1 MDSASWKYNSYEKIP
16 ESLSQLQLSESDY
29 RLLKK
34 VDWVVTEK
42 IHGANFGI
50 TTDGVTVE
58 FAKRKELL
66 QPGEDFFGYLDKKP
80 QLEVQ
85 AKQVFT
91 ILQAKIPGLLRAT
104 IYGELFG
111 GEYPH
116 PDVAV
121 VKGMQAV
128 QTGVYYSPNIE
139 YCAFDI
145 AVSGDFGSQY
155 LDYDI
160 TLQVLRD
167 VGMMRAEPLLIGKF
181 DQAFNYKIEFES
193 TIPKIL
199 KLPVLDKANKAEG
212 VVIKPIKSI
221 YVETKKGRVRP
232 IIKKKISEFAE
243 NERFH
248 QAQKWDYQ
256 QQLDVKS
263 LIIQQLLGF
272 VTLNR
277 LKNVISKVGR
287 LSGHDNQKERQV
299 KLLVE
304 LLIWDVLDSFNET
317 EAENTFNNLFSDQ
330 QLIMNKLEEA
340 GLKLVEEYYDLF
352 NSTS

>member
-1 MDSASWKYNSYEKIP
+1 M
-16 ESLSQLQLSESDY
+16 
-29 RLLKK
+29 LKK

-50 TTDGVTVE
+50 ITDGVKVE

-66 QPGEDFFGYLDKKP
+66 EPGEDFFGYLHKKA
-80 QLEVQ
+80 QLEVH
-85 AKQVFT
+85 AKEIFT
-91 ILQAKIPGLLRAT
+91 LLQAKIPNLQRVT

-116 PDVAV
+116 PDVAAV
-121 VKGMQAV
+121 EGRQAV

-167 VGMMRAEPLLIGKF
+167 VGMMRAEPLFIGKF
-181 DQAFNYKIEFES
+181 EQVFNYKIEFES
-193 TIPKIL
+193 TIPQIL
-199 KLPVLDKANKAEG
+199 KLPALHEANKAEG
-212 VVIKPIKSI
+212 VVIKPVKSI
-221 YVETKKGRVRP
+221 YIETKKGRVRP
-232 IIKKKISEFAE
+232 IIKNKIPEFAE
-243 NERFH
+243 DNRFH

-256 QQLDVKS
+256 QQLDVEL
-263 LIIQQLLGF
+263 LISQQILKFL
-272 VTLNR
+272 TLNR
-277 LKNVISKVGR
+277 FKNIISKVGR
-287 LSGHDNQKERQV
+287 IYANDNQRERQV

-317 EAENTFNNLFSDQ
+317 EAEKSFNNLSIESQ

-340 GLKLVEEYYDLF
+340 GFKLVEEYYDLL

>member
-1 MDSASWKYNSYEKIP
+1 
-16 ESLSQLQLSESDY
+16 
-29 RLLKK
+29 LLKK

-50 TTDGVTVE
+50 ITDGVKVE

-66 QPGEDFFGYLDKKP
+66 EPGEDFFGYLHKKA
-80 QLEVQ
+80 QLEVH
-85 AKQVFT
+85 AKEIFT
-91 ILQAKIPGLLRAT
+91 LLQAKIPNLQRVT

-116 PDVAV
+116 PDVAAV
-121 VKGMQAV
+121 EGRQAV

-167 VGMMRAEPLLIGKF
+167 VGMMRAEPLFIGKF
-181 DQAFNYKIEFES
+181 EQVFNYKIEFES
-193 TIPKIL
+193 TIPQIL
-199 KLPVLDKANKAEG
+199 KLPALHEANKAEG
-212 VVIKPIKSI
+212 VVIKPVKSI
-221 YVETKKGRVRP
+221 YIETKKGRVRP
-232 IIKKKISEFAE
+232 IIKNKIPEFAE
-243 NERFH
+243 DNRFH

-256 QQLDVKS
+256 QQLDVEL
-263 LIIQQLLGF
+263 LISQQILKFL
-272 VTLNR
+272 TLNR
-277 LKNVISKVGR
+277 FKNIISKVGR
-287 LSGHDNQKERQV
+287 IYANDNQRERQV

-317 EAENTFNNLFSDQ
+317 EAEKSFNNLSIESQ

-340 GLKLVEEYYDLF
+340 GFKLVEEYYDLL

>member
-1 MDSASWKYNSYEKIP
+1 MNDVGWKYSSYEKIP
-16 ESLSQLQLSESDY
+16 ESLNQLQLSESDY

-50 TTDGVTVE
+50 TTDGVRID

-85 AKQVFT
+85 VKEVFN
-91 ILQAKIPGLLRAT
+91 ILQTKIPGLQRAT

-116 PDVAV
+116 SDVPV
-121 VKGMQAV
+121 VERAQAV

-145 AVSGDFGSQY
+145 SVISQMKNEY

-160 TLQVLRD
+160 TLQVLQE
-167 VGMMRAEPLLIGKF
+167 VEMMRAEALFIGKF
-181 DQAFNYKIEFES
+181 EQAFNYKIEFES
-193 TIPKIL
+193 TIPQIF
-199 KLPVLDKANKAEG
+199 KLPALPANKAEG

-221 YVETKKGRVRP
+221 YIETKTGRIRP
-232 IIKKKISEFAE
+232 IVKNKISEFAE
-243 NERFH
+243 DSRFH

-256 QQLDVKS
+256 QLDV
-263 LIIQQLLGF
+263 
-272 VTLNR
+272 
-277 LKNVISKVGR
+277 
-287 LSGHDNQKERQV
+287 
-299 KLLVE
+299 
-304 LLIWDVLDSFNET
+304 
-317 EAENTFNNLFSDQ
+317 
-330 QLIMNKLEEA
+330 
-340 GLKLVEEYYDLF
+340 
-352 NSTS
+352 